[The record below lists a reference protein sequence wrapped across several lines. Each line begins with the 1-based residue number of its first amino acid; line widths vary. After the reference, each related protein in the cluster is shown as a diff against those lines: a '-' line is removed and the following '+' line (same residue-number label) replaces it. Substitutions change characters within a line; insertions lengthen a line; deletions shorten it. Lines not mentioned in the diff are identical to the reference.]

1 MFSDLPYICFDIM
14 EDQDGKLYIIESNSM
29 PGVPFDATVA
39 IYRTLFKDFYGR
51 DVDNDTDL
59 KLKEFSD
66 FMCKKSTALDGGDRF
81 HLGSDLKN

>member
-1 MFSDLPYICFDIM
+1 
-14 EDQDGKLYIIESNSM
+14 M

-51 DVDNDTDL
+51 DVDSDTDL

-66 FMCKKSTALDGGDRF
+66 FMCKKSMSLDGGDRF
-81 HLGSDLKN
+81 KLGSDLED

>member
-39 IYRTLFKDFYGR
+39 IYRTLFNDFYKRG
-51 DVDNDTDL
+51 VDGKTDL
-59 KLKEFSD
+59 KLKEYSD
-66 FMCKKSTALDGGDRF
+66 FMCKKSMTLDGGDRF
-81 HLGSDLKN
+81 KLGTDLED